1 MKTLRNRTVLAF
13 LLFNLLA
20 GALYVGGALLV
31 TFMRSFG
38 TTPAQLGW
46 ILAAGWGASG
56 LGALAGGQ
64 LADNVGPRRTVLL
77 SAALVAAA
85 LLGKSLAR
93 HWLQAGAW
101 YLVGMSAQAA
111 LFPAGMA
118 LLRDAVGDKLGSSW
132 GFLNT
137 ALSAA
142 AIPGAALTGWMV
154 SRWDWPV
161 LFLGKFA
168 TYLVALPVLF
178 LLLPEVKRQLREEG
192 QKARWQEALACP
204 ALLWVCASVFVVTL
218 GGYCHAFY
226 PYFVQEQFTADVR
239 KLAVF
244 DSIYN
249 GVWMLS
255 NWPAGLLADQL
266 GRGRMAMMG
275 YGLMG
280 LAWLFF
286 PLGPSLSLLYLF
298 YAVYCLGNSIGFYA
312 SIFAQDVAPAGYK
325 GRAVGLFNAT
335 MHLGTSLGDG
345 AGGLLWQKWGAR
357 FSFALAAA
365 ANLLGASLLF
375 GARERRGP
383 TAEGGGARVG
393 WPGEPAD
400 A

>member
-1 MKTLRNRTVLAF
+1 VKALRNRTVLAF

-31 TFMRSFG
+31 SFMRSFG

-46 ILAAGWGASG
+46 ILAAGWGASV

-85 LLGKSLAR
+85 LLGK
-93 HWLQAGAW
+93 
-101 YLVGMSAQAA
+101 
-111 LFPAGMA
+111 
-118 LLRDAVGDKLGSSW
+118 
-132 GFLNT
+132 
-137 ALSAA
+137 
-142 AIPGAALTGWMV
+142 
-154 SRWDWPV
+154 
-161 LFLGKFA
+161 FA

-178 LLLPEVKRQLREEG
+178 LLLPEVKRQLHEEG

-312 SIFAQDVAPAGYK
+312 SIFAQDVAPAGHK

-357 FSFALAAA
+357 FSFTLAAA